1 MATNKITYATAATIT
16 ITLDSLASSATA
28 GRESTLV
35 DNTTNLYLDALVT
48 FKIVYPNLAPA
59 NHKGIYVFAYGWDG
73 TDYTYPVA
81 GTGDAAVTL
90 DDITTTAYQLPQIGF
105 IPCVQNKT
113 LKSRPFSVA
122 AAFGGVLPQKWGIVA
137 LNYSGQTLSTACT
150 ARYVGIYNTVS

>member
-1 MATNKITYATAATIT
+1 MATVNVAYAAAASIT
-16 ITLDSLASSATA
+16 ITLDSLASSTTA
-28 GRESTLV
+28 GRESSVV
-35 DNTTNLYLDALVT
+35 DNTTNKYLDALVT
-48 FKIVYPNLAPA
+48 LKIVYPNLAPA
-59 NHKGIYVFAYGWDG
+59 NHKGIYVFAYGFDG

-81 GTGDAAVTL
+81 GAGDAAVTL

-105 IPCVQNKT
+105 VPAVQNKT

-150 ARYVGIYNTVS
+150 ARFVGITTTVA

>member
-1 MATNKITYATAATIT
+1 MAVQNVAYSAATTIT
-16 ITLDSLASSATA
+16 ITTDSLASSTTA

-35 DNTTNLYLDALVT
+35 DNTTTLYLDALVT

-59 NHKGIYVFAYGWDG
+59 NHRGVYVFAYAYDG
-73 TDYTYPVA
+73 TDYTYPCA
-81 GTGDAAVTL
+81 GTGDAGVTL

-122 AAFGGVLPQKWGIVA
+122 SAFGGVLPSKWGIAV
-137 LNYSGQTLSTACT
+137 LNYSGQTLSTGNTC
-150 ARYVGIYNTVS
+150 RFVGITTTVA